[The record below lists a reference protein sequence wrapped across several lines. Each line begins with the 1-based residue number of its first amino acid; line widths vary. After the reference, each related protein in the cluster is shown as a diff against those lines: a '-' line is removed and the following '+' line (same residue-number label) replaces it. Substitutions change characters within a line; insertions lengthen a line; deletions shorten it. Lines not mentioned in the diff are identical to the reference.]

1 MKHCQVCHPCQVQK
15 EKHWVQNWL
24 TVTLLVIVFAVGF
37 SLGIPAK
44 AMQRAQ
50 KPHPVETT
58 GQQRLKHPSP
68 AIKPKLATN
77 LVNIQELLAQFDA
90 NRAFAHIVY
99 LATHIGPRVAG
110 TKGERVA
117 AAYIA
122 DQFQKY
128 GYRWNYQKD
137 IPLPP
142 LRRVSQNI
150 IAIKEPL
157 LTSAKYKIVVGAH
170 YDSISKR
177 GTRSPGANDN
187 ASGVGVML
195 EVARVLAN
203 VELPYVLEFVAFGAE
218 ESVDGIFEHHHYGSN
233 YYVATYLKNKP
244 RSTPIVGMISIDMIG
259 VGENFYACTLGRA
272 DPFLVK
278 KALASAKQLGI
289 SIGIW
294 GKGKPWSDHEA
305 FEEAG
310 IPSVWFHRRKDPAYH
325 TARDLPGNIKRQNL
339 QIAGRLVLHML
350 LSLSTHDLEKLA
362 HLAGVRS
369 N

>member
-1 MKHCQVCHPCQVQK
+1 VKYSRVCNPCHVQK
-15 EKHWVQNWL
+15 ESHWARNWL
-24 TVTLLVIVFAVGF
+24 IGILLVIAFAASF
-37 SLGIPAK
+37 SLRNLAK
-44 AMQRAQ
+44 AMQGSQ
-50 KPHPVETT
+50 KIYPIKTS
-58 GQQRLKHPSP
+58 GQQRLKHPPSF
-68 AIKPKLATN
+68 IKLKPISN
-77 LVNIQELLAQFDA
+77 SVNIQALLSQFDA
-90 NRAFAHIVY
+90 NRAFVHIVY

-110 TKGERVA
+110 TKEERAA

-128 GYRWNYQKD
+128 GYRVSYQKD

-142 LRRVSQNI
+142 VGRKTQNI
-150 IAIKEPL
+150 IATKKPL

-170 YDSISKR
+170 YDSISKK
-177 GTRSPGANDN
+177 GVLSPGANDN

-195 EVARVLAN
+195 EIARVLAN

-233 YYVATYLKNKP
+233 YYVATYLKNKF

-259 VGENFYACTLGRA
+259 VGENFYACTLGLA
-272 DPFLVK
+272 DPFLVR
-278 KALASAKQLGI
+278 KALASAKRLGI
-289 SIGIW
+289 SMGTW
-294 GKGKPWSDHEA
+294 GKGKRWSDHEA

-325 TARDLPGNIKRQNL
+325 TARDLPDNIKQQNL

-350 LSLSTHDLEKLA
+350 LSLSSHDLEKLTN
-362 HLAGVRS
+362 LAGVKF